1 MKILVICQHYWPEPY
16 PLTDILEGLVQ
27 RGHKVHLITDV
38 PNYPMGITYPEYRHH
53 KNRKQEHNGVQIT
66 RTFTIARRHNAV
78 FRLLNYYSYAVSST
92 FKALLL
98 KEDYDVIFTNQ
109 TSPVMMST
117 AAAAYAKK
125 HHKKVVMYCMDL
137 WPACLAAG
145 GMTPESAIYKLF
157 GKISGRI
164 YRKMDR
170 ILITSQMF
178 KDYLVQQHNVDHN
191 KIGYLPQYANAVF
204 DEIQQ
209 SAAEK
214 STVDLMFAGNIGAAQ
229 SLDTVICAA
238 EKLKDISNLRWHIV
252 GDGSEL
258 ENLKALAKEKGLDQ
272 VIFHGRKPV
281 EEMPKYYA
289 MADAMLVTLTTDEF
303 ISLTLPG
310 KVQTYMAAGKPVIGA
325 ANGEIPLAIERAQC
339 GFCAGAEDSD
349 ALANAVRQF
358 LTVENKSQLGENAKR
373 YYQQNFTRAMF
384 LKTLEQEL
392 ECSCDHMV
400 SEQSCFIECKEREAD
415 KYAPSK
421 TI

>member
-16 PLTDILEGLVQ
+16 PLPDVCEELVK
-27 RGHKVHLITDV
+27 RGHSVHLITDV
-38 PNYPMGITYPEYRHH
+38 QNYPMGITYPEYRHR

-117 AAAAYAKK
+117 AAIAYAKK

-137 WPACLAAG
+137 WPASLAAG
-145 GMTPESAIYKLF
+145 GMAPDSPIYKVF

-164 YRKMDR
+164 YRKVDR

-178 KDYLVQQHNVDHN
+178 RDYLAQQHQVDSQ
-191 KIGYLPQYANAVF
+191 KIGYLPQYANAIF
-204 DEIQQ
+204 NDLPQ
-209 SAAEK
+209 SSEK
-214 STVDLMFAGNIGAAQ
+214 KETVDLMFAGNIGAAQ
-229 SLDTVICAA
+229 SLTTVIEAA
-238 EKLKDISNLRWHIV
+238 DKLRNVKNLRWHIV

-258 ENLKALAKEKGLDQ
+258 ENLKAMAQEKDLEQ
-272 VIFHGRKPV
+272 VVIFHGRKPV

-289 MADAMLVTLTTDEF
+289 MADAMLVTLTADEF

-310 KVQTYMAAGKPVIGA
+310 KVQTYMAAGKPIIGA
-325 ANGEIPLAIERAQC
+325 AIGEIPLAIERAQC
-339 GFCAGAEDSD
+339 GFCADAED
-349 ALANAVRQF
+349 AEGLAAAVQKFLNTENRQ
-358 LTVENKSQLGENAKR
+358 QLGQNAKR
-373 YYQQNFTRAMF
+373 YYEENFTRKLFMDR
-384 LKTLEQEL
+384 LEGEL
-392 ECSCDHMV
+392 EKFSV
-400 SEQSCFIECKEREAD
+400 NKELT
-415 KYAPSK
+415 KV
-421 TI
+421 